1 MVFSTIINFDSF
13 SQLVPLVRG
22 SIIAGIILGVLAGLI
37 GPMIHAR
44 DLAFAIHGTS
54 ELSFAGAAVALFFG
68 ASVTKGAVV
77 GSLVAAL
84 ILGIRPT
91 YRTDRRSGYHGI
103 EHPRRRSDLR
113 SSVSGY
119 YLETIILRLSGS

>member
-84 ILGIRPT
+84 ILGLLGVKAAERNASI
-91 YRTDRRSGYHGI
+91 G
-103 EHPRRRSDLR
+103 
-113 SSVSGY
+113 
-119 YLETIILRLSGS
+119 